1 MKTKFK
7 SKLLGVLLVLVM
19 VLALV
24 PVSALTAFAAEQ
36 NEVVTHDIDQ
46 IRELLRQDGDVKIK
60 LDADAEKKLTS
71 YSDFENTKWDSQYV
85 WTKLGSG
92 NKTIDLNGHRLYVYD
107 QSARSL
113 GSLDWMAFRYIQG
126 ALLMEIPN
134 GASLTVNDS
143 NGGGKIWMDAEMPD
157 KSEMEGSGLLMERNI
172 FAVTGGNLTINGGE
186 IHAGRSKEIYAQ
198 NAPKY
203 DKNYEPIID
212 YTIGD
217 FDFYEHLYGYAT
229 WFLSGTAIT
238 AESGNVT
245 INGGNIWGRG
255 WDNWSMITRV
265 PGAPNGADDYRTRCA
280 ALRVLGTAT
289 AHITSGSFYG
299 RSDADAVQ
307 VSNPNNLTVDA
318 GSFDV
323 GTNSLLVVPGVEWD
337 GTADNINDIFFHDS
351 VFEVHEGYVGSFGI
365 PAESLDD
372 GSDAFISADGKTMT
386 IAPIGSQTFPYKT
399 IGDIGLYMNSPLA
412 YKSPVDNAND
422 IYGVPSDC
430 EVESITW
437 YENGHIL
444 ENASSTYFKE
454 GDSYYAKIA
463 LAANEYAKFN
473 YNLTDATINGKTAEI
488 YRKDDRH
495 IVLTVHFGDC
505 VAAIEDVAFYAE
517 EPLAGNYPSKWIDS
531 NENNPYYAVGG
542 YSNYGEYRTWY
553 VSDDGVSGW
562 TEMNGETPFEAGKY
576 YRLTFEIHT
585 SEGQEFAVDA
595 SGVSVMP
602 DVTATVNGMPATVQ
616 KVYEQDPTQ
625 HIAVEIDFGK
635 CPAAV
640 QFVDL
645 SVTAPKE
652 GETISYTVGSAQDA
666 YYAIG
671 DNSNYTDYRAWYES
685 DTGYDNWR
693 LMSPGETF
701 KAGKY
706 YKFITDIHTKNGYVF
721 STYDDGI
728 SIQPNVGAYVN
739 DNGAKVTKG
748 YEQDPSNY
756 ITVEYFFGICFDT
769 VVEKIDV
776 ENVVSPVAG
785 KTPTYTVSIRGNG
798 YLLEGK
804 TSGNWK
810 VNGIVWI
817 DGDPMTGS
825 TMDKTDTFLPGH
837 TYTVMINFVPAMGY
851 SFLFDHNNSRY
862 ATVTV
867 NGETANFNI
876 DNTSANKYQVY
887 YTFTC
892 GQKQVDT
899 ITITDLDT
907 PVGGNTPDTTVTSGE
922 PDFYTV
928 ESVTWFDIEDG
939 SVGATFEAGVPYYA
953 KVVIASVKSSGTD
966 IAKFVDAENLKISIN
981 GDPAVIMEDS
991 IAVENNKVTICVR
1004 FRKPASAPI
1013 VVPYMFTTQPA
1024 GNTVKVD
1031 ENVNVNWQ
1039 ITFNATKTE
1048 IQQWNGSA
1056 WVVFNDTVQTQNG
1069 AGQYQF
1075 TSNTAK
1081 AMRLR
1086 IVAYIGEDAVATS
1099 SEFTV
1104 VWEEDVQE
1112 FMYSYFPGEG
1122 SGTGDSD
1129 IVASGTQITLA
1140 SGTMFEAPDGYRF
1153 KAWAIG
1159 SLNGEQKQPGD
1170 KITITAE
1177 TYIYAVWEE
1186 LPSFMVSYN
1195 SNGGS
1200 GTMVGDMITENGT
1213 FTLENCTFEAP
1224 DGYRFKA
1231 WAIGS
1236 VNGEQKQPSEK
1247 ITITAETYIYAI
1259 WEVIPHECSGV
1270 LESGQGATCTVNG
1283 WNDYYKCSCGKLYTD
1298 AACTNEITDLNAWKV
1313 GAGMIE
1319 AKHNYGEL
1327 VSTVTEK
1334 HTQTELV
1341 ASVAAHYHC
1350 SACGKYF
1357 TEGKAETTLEALTG
1371 TVPTHSF
1378 GAWQTDNDKHWR
1390 ECSCGL
1396 TSEEASH
1403 AYGSDTVCDTC
1414 EYDNTVPHV
1423 HGNGVKKIGQGATC
1437 TADGWSDYYKCSC
1450 GKFFTDSACT
1460 DEITDLSA
1468 WKIGAGKIAGGH
1480 SYGDLIGAAAEKH
1493 TQTELAAS
1501 VAAHYR
1507 CSVCG
1512 KYFTE
1517 DKVETTLEALT
1528 GEAPAHVFGA
1538 WQNDSDTHWK
1548 ECACGKKS
1556 DEGAHI
1562 DGDGN
1567 SECDTCQKTLS
1578 GVTPPPHTHDY
1589 GTTWKSDG
1597 TNHWKECACGEK
1609 SEMNAHGGGTS
1620 TCTAKAKCSVCGT
1633 EYGELAE
1640 HQYSEATCT
1649 KKAICSVCGD
1659 EKGELAAH
1667 TYVDGKCTC
1676 GATDPNY
1683 VPPHE
1688 HKFVEGKCECGE
1700 TDPNYVAPHEHN
1712 FVEGKCECG
1721 ETDPDYQPPEEPKD
1735 GLGAGAIAGIAVGSV
1750 AVLGGGGF
1758 ALWWFVF
1765 RKKKM
1770 I

>member
-1 MKTKFK
+1 MKTNFK
-7 SKLLGVLLVLVM
+7 SKLLGVLLILVM

-46 IRELLRQDGDVKIK
+46 IRELLRQDGDVIIK
-60 LDADAEKKLTS
+60 LDADAEKNLTA

-113 GSLDWMAFRYIQG
+113 GSLEWMDFRYIQG
-126 ALLMEIPN
+126 ALLMEIPE
-134 GASLTVNDS
+134 GAALTVNDS
-143 NGGGKIWMDAEMPD
+143 SGGGMIWMDAEMPD

-198 NAPKY
+198 HAPKY
-203 DKNYEPIID
+203 DKDYELIID

-217 FDFYEHLYGYAT
+217 FNFYEHFYGYAT

-337 GTADNINDIFFHDS
+337 GTADNVNDIFFHDS
-351 VFEVHEGYVGSFGI
+351 VFEVHEGSVGSFGI

-372 GSDAFISADGKTMT
+372 GSDAFISTDGKTMT
-386 IAPIGSQTFPYKT
+386 IAPIGSQTLPYKT
-399 IGDIGLYMNSPLA
+399 VGDIGLYINSPLA

-437 YENGHIL
+437 YENGQIL

-454 GDSYYAKIA
+454 GDSYYVKIA
-463 LAANEYAKFN
+463 LAADEYAKFN
-473 YNLTDATINGKTAEI
+473 YNLTDATINGKNAEI

-495 IVLTVHFGDC
+495 IVLTVHFGEC

-553 VSDDGVSGW
+553 VSDDGENGW
-562 TEMNGETPFEAGKY
+562 TEMDGETPFEAGKY
-576 YRLTFEIHT
+576 YRLTFEIHAG
-585 SEGQEFAVDA
+585 EGQEFAVDA

-602 DVTATVNGMPATVQ
+602 DITATVNGVTATVQ

-635 CPAAV
+635 CPAVV
-640 QFVDL
+640 QFVEL
-645 SVTAPKE
+645 TVTAPKE
-652 GETISYTVGSAQDA
+652 GEIISYTVGSAQDT

-671 DNSNYTDYRAWYES
+671 DNSNYTEYRQWLES
-685 DTGYDNWR
+685 DTGYDGWR
-693 LMSPGETF
+693 VMIPGETF

-739 DNGAKVTKG
+739 DNGANVTKG

-756 ITVEYFFGICFDT
+756 ITVEYFFGICYDT

-798 YLLEGK
+798 YLLEGT

-837 TYTVMINFVPAMGY
+837 TYTVMIDFVPAMGY
-851 SFLFDHNNSRY
+851 SFLFDHNNSSY

-867 NGETANFNI
+867 NGEAANYHI

-892 GQKQVDT
+892 GAKTVDKVA
-899 ITITDLDT
+899 ITDLEN
-907 PVGGNTPDTTVTSGE
+907 PVGGNTPDTTVTVGDS
-922 PDFYTV
+922 DSYTV
-928 ESVTWFDIEDG
+928 ESVEWFDIEDNP
-939 SVGATFEAGVPYYA
+939 VGATFEAGVPYYA
-953 KVVIASVKSSGTD
+953 LITVAPATGAVFA
-966 IAKFVDAENLKISIN
+966 DAETIDVTVN
-981 GDPAVIMEDS
+981 GSELGSVEIKDGKLLIYVI
-991 IAVENNKVTICVR
+991 I
-1004 FRKPASAPI
+1004 RKPASAPI

-1069 AGQYQF
+1069 AGQYLF
-1075 TSNTAK
+1075 TSDTAK
-1081 AMRLR
+1081 SIRLR

-1099 SEFTV
+1099 NEFV
-1104 VWEEDVQE
+1104 IVWEESTE
-1112 FMYSYFPGEG
+1112 YSYVYTAGEGNGSNDSGYVTEGTQIILYTPEYLGFSPIKGFAFDYWSIREGTAQSAEVAKKQPGDTIIINDNTYIVAIWKEAPVNKYTVAYGIGEG
-1122 SGTGDSD
+1122 SGSADSETDIAFGSSFTLKAFGDVG
-1129 IVASGTQITLA
+1129 II
-1140 SGTMFEAPDGYRF
+1140 APEGKEFDYWSIRV
-1153 KAWAIG
+1153 G
-1159 SLNGEQKQPGD
+1159 SAQSAETAQKQPGD
-1170 KITITAE
+1170 TIIINDN
-1177 TYIYAVWEE
+1177 TYI
-1186 LPSFMVSYN
+1186 
-1195 SNGGS
+1195 
-1200 GTMVGDMITENGT
+1200 I
-1213 FTLENCTFEAP
+1213 
-1224 DGYRFKA
+1224 
-1231 WAIGS
+1231 
-1236 VNGEQKQPSEK
+1236 
-1247 ITITAETYIYAI
+1247 AI
-1259 WEVIPHECSGV
+1259 WKAISHTCVGV
-1270 LESGQGATCTVNG
+1270 AESGQGATCTVDGWKDYYRCECGKYYEDANCQTPINDLEAWKVGEGKIVAKHTYGDLIPEESAVHTQTELKAGMKAHYKCSVCQGYFDENKNPTTEGALIIAKPEHSYGDWIKDNEKHWKVCSCGLKADEHTHNYTDNADMICNDCGYDRTVPHTHGNGVLQSGQAATCMVNG
-1283 WNDYYKCSCGKLYTD
+1283 WKDYYKCSCGKIYTD
-1298 AACTNEITDLNAWKV
+1298 AACTNEITSFEEWKNGDGKIVAEHTYGSLIPKVNATCSQ
-1313 GAGMIE
+1313 AGME
-1319 AKHNYGEL
+1319 
-1327 VSTVTEK
+1327 
-1334 HTQTELV
+1334 
-1341 ASVAAHYHC
+1341 AHYEC
-1350 SACGKYF
+1350 SVCHTLFDADKAVK
-1357 TEGKAETTLEALTG
+1357 TENELTIAIDANAH
-1371 TVPTHSF
+1371 TY
-1378 GAWQTDNDKHWR
+1378 GAWTSNGDGTHTRVCGINGNHK
-1390 ECSCGL
+1390 ETVACSGG
-1396 TSEEASH
+1396 T
-1403 AYGSDTVCDTC
+1403 
-1414 EYDNTVPHV
+1414 
-1423 HGNGVKKIGQGATC
+1423 ATC
-1437 TADGWSDYYKCSC
+1437 TEKAVCEVCNTAYGEALGHDARDVWSTDADNHWHE
-1450 GKFFTDSACT
+1450 CT
-1460 DEITDLSA
+1460 RCEEQLD
-1468 WKIGAGKIAGGH
+1468 K
-1480 SYGDLIGAAAEKH
+1480 
-1493 TQTELAAS
+1493 
-1501 VAAHYR
+1501 AAH
-1507 CSVCG
+1507 
-1512 KYFTE
+1512 
-1517 DKVETTLEALT
+1517 A
-1528 GEAPAHVFGA
+1528 
-1538 WQNDSDTHWK
+1538 
-1548 ECACGKKS
+1548 
-1556 DEGAHI
+1556 DE
-1562 DGDGN
+1562 N
-1567 SECDTCQKTLS
+1567 S
-1578 GVTPPPHTHDY
+1578 
-1589 GTTWKSDG
+1589 
-1597 TNHWKECACGEK
+1597 
-1609 SEMNAHGGGTS
+1609 
-1620 TCTAKAKCSVCGT
+1620 
-1633 EYGELAE
+1633 
-1640 HQYSEATCT
+1640 
-1649 KKAICSVCGD
+1649 
-1659 EKGELAAH
+1659 
-1667 TYVDGKCTC
+1667 DGKCDIC
-1676 GATDPNY
+1676 
-1683 VPPHE
+1683 
-1688 HKFVEGKCECGE
+1688 
-1700 TDPNYVAPHEHN
+1700 
-1712 FVEGKCECG
+1712 
-1721 ETDPDYQPPEEPKD
+1721 DYAMGTPENPGGDIEPEKT
-1735 GLGAGAIAGIAVGSV
+1735 GLSGGAIAGIVIGSV
-1750 AVLGGGGF
+1750 AVVGLGGF
-1758 ALWWFVF
+1758 SLLWFVI
-1765 RKKKM
+1765 KKKTWAEF
-1770 I
+1770 IALFKKH

>member
-1 MKTKFK
+1 MKTTFK
-7 SKLLGVLLVLVM
+7 SKLLSILLVLVM

-24 PVSALTAFAAEQ
+24 PVSGLTAFAAGQ
-36 NEVVTHDIDQ
+36 NEVVTHDVDQ
-46 IRELLRQDGDVKIK
+46 IRDLLRQDGDVRIK
-60 LDADAEKKLTS
+60 LDADAEKKLTA

-113 GSLDWMAFRYIQG
+113 GSLDWMAFGYIQG

-198 NAPKY
+198 NARKY
-203 DKNYEPIID
+203 DKDYELIID

-217 FDFYEHLYGYAT
+217 FNFYEHLYGYAT

-323 GTNSLLVVPGVEWD
+323 GTNSLLVVPGVEFG

-351 VFEVHEGYVGSFGI
+351 VFEVHEGSVGSFEI

-454 GDSYYAKIA
+454 GDSYYVKIA
-463 LAANEYAKFN
+463 LAADEYAKFN
-473 YNLTDATINGKTAEI
+473 YNLTDTTINGKTAEI
-488 YRKDDRH
+488 YRTDDRH

-505 VAAIEDVAFYAE
+505 IAAVEDVAFYAE
-517 EPLAGNYPSKWIDS
+517 EPLSGNYPSKWIDT

-542 YSNYGEYRTWY
+542 YSNYDEYRTWY
-553 VSDDGVSGW
+553 VSDDGENGW
-562 TEMNGETPFEAGKY
+562 TEMNGETPFEAGKF
-576 YRLTFEIHT
+576 YRLTFEIHAG
-585 SEGQEFAVDA
+585 EGQEFAVDA

-602 DVTATVNGMPATVQ
+602 DITATVNGKPATVQ
-616 KVYEQDPTQ
+616 KVYDQDPTQ
-625 HIAVEIDFGK
+625 HIAVEIDFDK

-652 GETISYTVGSAQDA
+652 GNTLSYTVGCDSDA

-671 DNSNYTDYRAWYES
+671 SNSNYTDYRQWLES
-685 DTGYDNWR
+685 DTGYDGWR
-693 LMSPGETF
+693 VMTPGETF

-748 YEQDPSNY
+748 YEQDPSYY
-756 ITVEYFFGICFDT
+756 ITVEYFFGICYDT

-798 YLLEGK
+798 YLLEGT

-837 TYTVMINFVPAMGY
+837 TYTVMIDFVPAMGY

-867 NGETANFNI
+867 NGETANFHI
-876 DNTSANKYQVY
+876 DNTSADKYQVY

-892 GQKQVDT
+892 GQKQIDT

-922 PDFYTV
+922 PGFYTV

-939 SVGATFEAGVPYYA
+939 SAGATFEAGVPYYA
-953 KVVIASVKSSGTD
+953 KVVIASVKSSGAD
-966 IAKFVDAENLKISIN
+966 IAKFVDAEKLKISVN
-981 GDPAVIMEDS
+981 GDPAYVMNDSVIVED
-991 IAVENNKVTICVR
+991 NKVTIYVR

-1013 VVPYMFTTQPA
+1013 VVPYIFTTQPA

-1056 WVVFNDTVQTQNG
+1056 WVVLSDTVQTLNG
-1069 AGQYQF
+1069 AGQYLF
-1075 TSNTAK
+1075 TSDTAK
-1081 AMRLR
+1081 SIRLR
-1086 IVAYIGEDAVATS
+1086 IVAYIGEDALATS
-1099 SEFTV
+1099 NEFV
-1104 VWEEDVQE
+1104 
-1112 FMYSYFPGEG
+1112 
-1122 SGTGDSD
+1122 
-1129 IVASGTQITLA
+1129 IV
-1140 SGTMFEAPDGYRF
+1140 
-1153 KAWAIG
+1153 
-1159 SLNGEQKQPGD
+1159 
-1170 KITITAE
+1170 
-1177 TYIYAVWEE
+1177 
-1186 LPSFMVSYN
+1186 
-1195 SNGGS
+1195 
-1200 GTMVGDMITENGT
+1200 
-1213 FTLENCTFEAP
+1213 
-1224 DGYRFKA
+1224 
-1231 WAIGS
+1231 
-1236 VNGEQKQPSEK
+1236 
-1247 ITITAETYIYAI
+1247 
-1259 WEVIPHECSGV
+1259 WEVIPVTNYTITATAGANGTISPSGEV
-1270 LESGQGATCTVNG
+1270 TVAEGEDKTFTITANSGYHIKDVKVNG
-1283 WNDYYKCSCGKLYTD
+1283 SSVGTAATYTFND
-1298 AACTNEITDLNAWKV
+1298 
-1313 GAGMIE
+1313 
-1319 AKHNYGEL
+1319 
-1327 VSTVTEK
+1327 
-1334 HTQTELV
+1334 
-1341 ASVAAHYHC
+1341 VAAN
-1350 SACGKYF
+1350 A
-1357 TEGKAETTLEALTG
+1357 TI
-1371 TVPTHSF
+1371 TVEF
-1378 GAWQTDNDKHWR
+1378 EVD
-1390 ECSCGL
+1390 
-1396 TSEEASH
+1396 
-1403 AYGSDTVCDTC
+1403 
-1414 EYDNTVPHV
+1414 TVPHV
-1423 HGNGVKKIGQGATC
+1423 CNPSLVPEDKPDC
-1437 TADGWSDYYKCSC
+1437 TTAGKSAYYHCGC
-1450 GKFFTDSACT
+1450 GKNYEDAQGNT
-1460 DEITDLSA
+1460 EIEN
-1468 WKIGAGKIAGGH
+1468 I
-1480 SYGDLIGAAAEKH
+1480 
-1493 TQTELAAS
+1493 
-1501 VAAHYR
+1501 
-1507 CSVCG
+1507 
-1512 KYFTE
+1512 
-1517 DKVETTLEALT
+1517 ETWGILNALNHEAKDT
-1528 GEAPAHVFGA
+1528 
-1538 WQNDSDTHWK
+1538 WSSD
-1548 ECACGKKS
+1548 A
-1556 DEGAHI
+1556 D
-1562 DGDGN
+1562 
-1567 SECDTCQKTLS
+1567 
-1578 GVTPPPHTHDY
+1578 
-1589 GTTWKSDG
+1589 
-1597 TNHWKECACGEK
+1597 NHWKECARCSGQQLEK
-1609 SEMNAHGGGTS
+1609 
-1620 TCTAKAKCSVCGT
+1620 
-1633 EYGELAE
+1633 
-1640 HQYSEATCT
+1640 
-1649 KKAICSVCGD
+1649 
-1659 EKGELAAH
+1659 AAH
-1667 TYVDGKCTC
+1667 ADTDNNGKCDTC
-1676 GATDPNY
+1676 EYQMSTTPDNPDNPNDTPDNPNNKPDNPNNTPDDPTD
-1683 VPPHE
+1683 
-1688 HKFVEGKCECGE
+1688 
-1700 TDPNYVAPHEHN
+1700 D
-1712 FVEGKCECG
+1712 
-1721 ETDPDYQPPEEPKD
+1721 KD
-1735 GLGAGAIAGIAVGSV
+1735 GLGAGAIVGIVSGSV
-1750 AVLGGGGF
+1750 AVVGIGGF
-1758 ALWWFVF
+1758 ALFWFVI
-1765 RKKKM
+1765 KKKSFADL
-1770 I
+1770 IAIFKKK

>member
-1 MKTKFK
+1 MKKQFK
-7 SKLLGVLLVLVM
+7 SKILSLLLVLLM
-19 VLALV
+19 VLALA

-46 IRELLRQDGDVKIK
+46 IRELLRQDGDVRIK
-60 LDADAEKKLTS
+60 LDADAEKKLTA

-113 GSLDWMAFRYIQG
+113 GSLDWMDFRYIQG

-143 NGGGKIWMDAEMPD
+143 NGGGMIWMDAEMPD
-157 KSEMEGSGLLMERNI
+157 KTELEGSGLLMERNI
-172 FAVTGGNLTINGGE
+172 FAVTGGELTINGGE

-198 NAPKY
+198 HAPKY
-203 DKNYEPIID
+203 DKDYELIID

-217 FDFYEHLYGYAT
+217 FNFYEHLYGYAT

-337 GTADNINDIFFHDS
+337 GTADNVNDIFFHDS
-351 VFEVHEGYVGSFGI
+351 VFEVHEGSVGSFGI

-386 IAPIGSQTFPYKT
+386 IAPIGSQTLPYKT

-454 GDSYYAKIA
+454 GDSYYVKIA
-463 LAANEYAKFN
+463 LAADEYAKFN

-488 YRKDDRH
+488 YRTDDRH

-505 VAAIEDVAFYAE
+505 IAAVENVAFYAE
-517 EPLAGNYPSKWIDS
+517 EPLSGNYPSKWIDT

-542 YSNYGEYRTWY
+542 YSNYDEYRTWY
-553 VSDDGVSGW
+553 VSDDGVNGW
-562 TEMNGETPFEAGKY
+562 MEMDGETPFEAGKY
-576 YRLTFEIHT
+576 YRLTFEIHA

-602 DVTATVNGMPATVQ
+602 DITATVNGMPATVQ

-625 HIAVEIDFGK
+625 HIAVAIDFGK
-635 CPAAV
+635 CPAV
-640 QFVDL
+640 IQFVEL
-645 SVTAPKE
+645 TVTAPKE
-652 GETISYTVGSAQDA
+652 GNTLSYTVGCDSDA

-671 DNSNYTDYRAWYES
+671 SNSNYTDYRQWLES
-685 DTGYDNWR
+685 DTGYDGWR
-693 LMSPGETF
+693 VMTPGETF

-739 DNGAKVTKG
+739 DNGANVTKG

-756 ITVEYFFGICFDT
+756 ITVEYFFGICYDT

-798 YLLEGK
+798 YLLEGT
-804 TSGNWK
+804 TSGNWM
-810 VNGIVWI
+810 VNGIVWLR
-817 DGDPMTGS
+817 DGDNYTGS
-825 TMDKTDTFLPGH
+825 IMDKTDTFLPGH
-837 TYTVMINFVPAMGY
+837 TYTVMIDFVPAMGY
-851 SFLFDHNNSRY
+851 SFLFDHGNSIY
-862 ATVTV
+862 AAASI
-867 NGETANFNI
+867 NGNTAQINLETCSTNQYTI
-876 DNTSANKYQVY
+876 W

-892 GQKQVDT
+892 GAKTVDKVA
-899 ITITDLDT
+899 ITDLEN
-907 PVGGNTPDTTVTSGE
+907 PVGGNTPDTTVTVGDS
-922 PDFYTV
+922 DSYTV
-928 ESVTWFDIEDG
+928 ESVEWFDIEDNP
-939 SVGATFEAGVPYYA
+939 VGATFEADVPYYA
-953 KVVIASVKSSGTD
+953 LITLTPATGAVFADTETIEVTVNGSELGSVEIKDGKLLVYVI
-966 IAKFVDAENLKISIN
+966 I
-981 GDPAVIMEDS
+981 
-991 IAVENNKVTICVR
+991 
-1004 FRKPASAPI
+1004 RKPASAPI

-1056 WVVFNDTVQTQNG
+1056 WVVFNDTVQTLNG
-1069 AGQYQF
+1069 AGQYLF
-1075 TSNTAK
+1075 TSDTAK
-1081 AMRLR
+1081 SIRLR
-1086 IVAYIGEDAVATS
+1086 IVAYIGEDALATS
-1099 SEFTV
+1099 NEFV
-1104 VWEEDVQE
+1104 IVWEEDAQE
-1112 FMYSYFPGEG
+1112 VTYYYYPGEAAG
-1122 SGTGDSD
+1122 NADFD

-1140 SGTMFEAPDGYRF
+1140 DCMFEAPEGKHF

-1159 SLNGEQKQPGD
+1159 SVSGEQKQPGD

-1177 TYIYAVWEE
+1177 TYIYAIWEE
-1186 LPSFMVSYN
+1186 NPSFMVSYN

-1213 FTLENCTFEAP
+1213 FTLENCTYEAP

-1236 VNGEQKQPSEK
+1236 VNGEQKQPGDK
-1247 ITITAETYIYAI
+1247 ITITAETYIYAV
-1259 WEVIPHECSGV
+1259 WEVIPVTNYTITATAGANGSISPSGDTTV
-1270 LESGQGATCTVNG
+1270 AQGANQTYTITANSGYHIKDVKVNG
-1283 WNDYYKCSCGKLYTD
+1283 SS
-1298 AACTNEITDLNAWKV
+1298 V
-1313 GAGMIE
+1313 GAVATYTFTNVTANATI
-1319 AKHNYGEL
+1319 
-1327 VSTVTEK
+1327 TVEF
-1334 HTQTELV
+1334 EV
-1341 ASVAAHYHC
+1341 
-1350 SACGKYF
+1350 
-1357 TEGKAETTLEALTG
+1357 
-1371 TVPTHSF
+1371 
-1378 GAWQTDNDKHWR
+1378 D
-1390 ECSCGL
+1390 
-1396 TSEEASH
+1396 
-1403 AYGSDTVCDTC
+1403 
-1414 EYDNTVPHV
+1414 TVPHV
-1423 HGNGVKKIGQGATC
+1423 CNPTLVPEDEPDC
-1437 TADGWSDYYKCSC
+1437 TTAGKSAYYHCGC
-1450 GKFFTDSACT
+1450 GKNYEDAQGNTEIENIETWGILNALGHNPSTAWSTD
-1460 DEITDLSA
+1460 
-1468 WKIGAGKIAGGH
+1468 
-1480 SYGDLIGAAAEKH
+1480 
-1493 TQTELAAS
+1493 
-1501 VAAHYR
+1501 
-1507 CSVCG
+1507 
-1512 KYFTE
+1512 
-1517 DKVETTLEALT
+1517 
-1528 GEAPAHVFGA
+1528 GEY
-1538 WQNDSDTHWK
+1538 HWK
-1548 ECACGKKS
+1548 ECTRCAGQQLEKSAHADSDTNGKCDVCEYQTGAQAPDTPSDPSEPTDPSDPTDPSEPTDPQDPDTDKKKGLGTGAIIAIVLGSIVAVAALGVGIFALVWFVIKKKS
-1556 DEGAHI
+1556 FADLIAI
-1562 DGDGN
+1562 F
-1567 SECDTCQKTLS
+1567 
-1578 GVTPPPHTHDY
+1578 
-1589 GTTWKSDG
+1589 
-1597 TNHWKECACGEK
+1597 
-1609 SEMNAHGGGTS
+1609 
-1620 TCTAKAKCSVCGT
+1620 
-1633 EYGELAE
+1633 
-1640 HQYSEATCT
+1640 
-1649 KKAICSVCGD
+1649 KK
-1659 EKGELAAH
+1659 
-1667 TYVDGKCTC
+1667 
-1676 GATDPNY
+1676 
-1683 VPPHE
+1683 
-1688 HKFVEGKCECGE
+1688 
-1700 TDPNYVAPHEHN
+1700 
-1712 FVEGKCECG
+1712 
-1721 ETDPDYQPPEEPKD
+1721 
-1735 GLGAGAIAGIAVGSV
+1735 
-1750 AVLGGGGF
+1750 
-1758 ALWWFVF
+1758 
-1765 RKKKM
+1765 
-1770 I
+1770 